1 MGFTSLFAHLY
12 KNFKHY
18 YKLLA
23 NTQEKSLHKID
34 YICNKNDMIKK
45 MKSQKRIGIKIFQI
59 NSFNIF
65 FIFSRKTVL
74 GILLLSVF
82 NPIISEQPKLVF
94 NAITNDKGLTNNIVY
109 DICQDAKEFMW
120 FATEGGL
127 NRYDGQNIKQYYDQF
142 NKRSLPA
149 NSVPCLLFTSQK
161 KLFVGTINGL
171 ALYKPETDDFEHLLH
186 NGKAVGE
193 IIAMQQGLD
202 AEILIS
208 TENHGPYIFNYVKK
222 EFKSLGFFKER
233 IYGMTFDKEGFYWA
247 FSRFTIYRFDKN
259 YKIIGEYHV
268 SPDLFNSAIS
278 YMRSDRKG
286 ILWIGTFEKGLFSF
300 DFSTGVFKPFL
311 SSNGVGMYYVRTIEE
326 GENQDEYWVGTE
338 KGLYIINV
346 RTGVFQHYSQS
357 FDENRRT
364 INDNAVYKV
373 FRNKQNVFFIGTYFG
388 GVNIAKT
395 KNIGFSA
402 IYPDDKSGFL
412 HGKALS
418 TIAKAPDGNLWIATE
433 DAGIAILDKSNN
445 TFRHLQINDKKSNT
459 ISTNNVHALLMD
471 GNICWVG
478 YFMGGISKIN
488 IKTGQTKRFIGDTN
502 NPFSL
507 NNNFV
512 FSIHSLSRDSILV
525 GTVAGMELL
534 DKKTE
539 KFSRF
544 RENELNDCFVY
555 DIFTAPDGKIWICT
569 YNKGIFIFDRKKR
582 GLMTH
587 YQKEGAS
594 GLPGNSVISH
604 CVDSHGRI
612 WIGTRGTGLC
622 RFDLKS
628 NTFKTITTEKMLLNN
643 VIYGILEDNKG
654 MLWISSNKGIS
665 RLNLSDSTSTH
676 FNYKHGITGN
686 QYNYKSYFKD
696 NDGVMYFGSV
706 TGLTIFTPEDILTPN
721 EKPLVYFSNLKIFN
735 EIIVPNSG
743 RILDKQIDFMDKIK
757 LKFNQNS
764 FTLEFSSINYYESN
778 IAYQYYLE
786 GFDEDWSPLSES
798 KQANYTNISPGH
810 YIFHIRAN
818 NKTSNIT
825 GSERILEIVVTPPLW
840 ASWFAYLIYIILTGG
855 AIYFL
860 YKNYQNRQ
868 KEKVALAIERIE
880 KENMNLL
887 HQHKINFFTYISHEF
902 KTPLSVIIASV
913 EMLFQRNEKHSSEVT
928 ETQQSIKRS
937 ATRLLFLVNQLM
949 EFRKI
954 ETDHAVINISK
965 GNMIDFVNQIVEIY
979 RPLVSKKSIDLKVQL
994 SYTETDVLFDYDK
1007 LEKILTN
1014 LLTNAVKYT
1023 PQNSHIGFSMNLSTE
1038 FIQFSVK
1045 DCGKGLSEVQKEKI
1059 FEVFFSEDFSNN
1071 MVESSGIGL
1080 ALTAGLVKLLRG
1092 KIAVESSLG
1101 EGSVFNVKLPI
1112 NSQNEIVPIYDKK
1125 ITSDNI
1131 FEIIDITEI
1140 KNKDEAKIVSED
1152 KEFSIVIAE
1161 DNKDLLMLLYK
1172 YFKTKYRVKYFENG
1186 KEAWDCIIEKIPDVV
1201 ITDIMMPVMNGIEL
1215 CESIKTDINLCHIPV
1230 IMLTAKTN
1238 IESKME
1244 GLNVGADQYI
1254 SKPFSMVE
1262 LELVLTNI
1270 IKNRTVLKTRL
1281 SEIAKI
1287 EGFKIPVSN
1296 YEQAFIEKIFALIQ
1310 ENIQESEMDAT
1321 YLSIKLN
1328 ISRTGLHNKIKSTM
1342 KMSTT
1347 EFINMVRINKA
1358 KELISITDLTSS
1370 EIAFKVGFNDSAY
1383 FSRVFK
1389 KHTGKT
1395 TGEYR
1400 RKG

>member
-1 MGFTSLFAHLY
+1 
-12 KNFKHY
+12 
-18 YKLLA
+18 
-23 NTQEKSLHKID
+23 
-34 YICNKNDMIKK
+34 MIKK
-45 MKSQKRIGIKIFQI
+45 TKYLKRFGVKIFQI
-59 NSFNIF
+59 NSFIF
-65 FIFSRKTVL
+65 FFVFNRKL
-74 GILLLSVF
+74 ILPILLLSALI
-82 NPIISEQPKLVF
+82 PIKSEQPKLIF
-94 NAITNDKGLTNNIVY
+94 DAITNDKGLTNNIVY

-120 FATEGGL
+120 FATDGGL
-127 NRYDGQNIKQYYDQF
+127 NRYDGQNIKQYYNQL

-149 NSVPCLLFTSQK
+149 NSVPCLLFTSK
-161 KLFVGTINGL
+161 KNLYVGTINGL
-171 ALYKPETDDFEHLLH
+171 ALYQPETDDFERLLH
-186 NGKAVGE
+186 NGKALGE
-193 IIAMQQGLD
+193 IIAMQQGKD

-208 TENHGPYIFNYVKK
+208 TENHGPYIYNCVKK
-222 EFKSLGFFKER
+222 EFKSLGFLKER
-233 IYGMTFDKEGFYWA
+233 IYGMTMDKEGFYWA
-247 FSRFTIYRFDKN
+247 FSRFTIYRFDKEF
-259 YKIIGEYHV
+259 KIIGEYHV
-268 SPDLFNSAIS
+268 SPNLFNSAIS
-278 YMRSDRKG
+278 YMRSDSKG
-286 ILWIGTFEKGLFSF
+286 ILWVGTFEKGLFSF
-300 DFSTGVFKPFL
+300 DFRAANFKPFL
-311 SSNGVGMYYVRTIEE
+311 SSNNIGMYYVRTIEE
-326 GENQDEYWVGTE
+326 GENKDEYWVGTE
-338 KGLYIINV
+338 KGLYTINIK
-346 RTGVFQHYSQS
+346 TGVFQLYIQS
-357 FDENRRT
+357 FDENRKT
-364 INDNAVYKV
+364 INDNAIYKIY
-373 FRNKQNVFFIGTYFG
+373 RNKQNVFFVGTYFG

-395 KNIGFSA
+395 KHNGFNA

-433 DAGIAILDKSNN
+433 DAGIAILDKSKN
-445 TFRHLQINDKKSNT
+445 TFRHLQTNDKNSKT

-471 GNICWVG
+471 GNICWAG
-478 YFMGGISKIN
+478 HFMGGVSKIN
-488 IKTGQTKRFIGDTN
+488 IKTGQTKRFIGDNN

-512 FSIHSLSRDSILV
+512 FSLHFLSPDSILV
-525 GTVAGMELL
+525 GTVAGVELF

-539 KFSRF
+539 KFTRF

-569 YNKGIFIFDRKKR
+569 YNKGIFIFDKKSR

-587 YQKEGAS
+587 YQAEGDS

-604 CVDSHGRI
+604 CIDSHNRI

-622 RFDLKS
+622 RFDSK
-628 NTFKTITTEKMLLNN
+628 NQTFKTVTTEKMLLNN
-643 VIYGILEDNKG
+643 VIYGILEDNNG

-665 RLNLSDSTSTH
+665 RLNLTDSTSTH
-676 FNYKHGITGN
+676 FNYKHGIAGN

-696 NDGVMYFGSV
+696 NDEVMFFGSV
-706 TGLTIFTPEDILTPN
+706 TGLTRFIPDNILTPN
-721 EKPLVYFSNLKIFN
+721 EKPSVYFSNLKIFN

-743 RILDKQIDFMDKIK
+743 KILDKQIDFMDKIN

-764 FTLEFSSINYYESN
+764 FTLEFSSINFFESD

-786 GFDEDWSPLSES
+786 GFDENWSPLSER
-798 KQANYTNISPGH
+798 KQANYTNISPGR

-825 GSERILEIVVTPPLW
+825 GSERILEIVVTPPFW
-840 ASWFAYLIYIILTGG
+840 ASWFAYLIYILLTG
-855 AIYFL
+855 IVIHML
-860 YKNYQNRQ
+860 YKNHQNRQ
-868 KEKVALAIERIE
+868 KEKVVLAIERIE

-887 HQHKINFFTYISHEF
+887 HQHKMNFFTYISHEF

-913 EMLFQRNEKHSSEVT
+913 EMLFLSNEKLSSEVT
-928 ETQQSIKRS
+928 EIQQSIKRS

-954 ETDHAVINISK
+954 ETDHAIMNISK

-979 RPLVSKKSIDLKVQL
+979 RPLVSKKGIDLNVQM

-1007 LEKILTN
+1007 LENILTN
-1014 LLTNAVKYT
+1014 LLTNAIKYT
-1023 PQNSHIGFSMNLSTE
+1023 PQNSHIGFSMNLSSE
-1038 FIQFSVK
+1038 FIEFSVK
-1045 DCGKGLSEVQKEKI
+1045 DCGKGLNEVQKEKI
-1059 FEVFFSEDFSNN
+1059 FEVFYSEDFSNN

-1080 ALTAGLVKLLRG
+1080 ALTAGLVKLLKG
-1092 KIAVESSLG
+1092 KISVESTQG

-1112 NSQNEIVPIYDKK
+1112 SSQNEIVPFYDKK

-1131 FEIIDITEI
+1131 FETIDITEI
-1140 KNKDEAKIVSED
+1140 KNKDEEKIVLED

-1186 KEAWDCIIEKIPDVV
+1186 KEAWDCIVEKIPDVV
-1201 ITDIMMPVMNGIEL
+1201 ITDIMMPEMNGIVL
-1215 CESIKTDINLCHIPV
+1215 CENIKTDINLCHIPV

-1238 IESKME
+1238 IESKLE

-1254 SKPFSMVE
+1254 SKPFSMEE

-1270 IKNRTVLKTRL
+1270 IKNRTVLKNRL
-1281 SEIAKI
+1281 SELAKI
-1287 EGFKIPVSN
+1287 EGFVIPTSN

-1310 ENIQESEMDAT
+1310 ENIQDSKMDVS

-1328 ISRTGLHNKIKSTM
+1328 ISRSGLHNKIKSTM

-1358 KELISITDLTSS
+1358 KELISITDMTSS
-1370 EIAFKVGFNDSAY
+1370 EIAYKVGFNDSAY

-1389 KHTGKT
+1389 KQTGKT
-1395 TGEYR
+1395 PGEYR
-1400 RKG
+1400 KSIRPKDII